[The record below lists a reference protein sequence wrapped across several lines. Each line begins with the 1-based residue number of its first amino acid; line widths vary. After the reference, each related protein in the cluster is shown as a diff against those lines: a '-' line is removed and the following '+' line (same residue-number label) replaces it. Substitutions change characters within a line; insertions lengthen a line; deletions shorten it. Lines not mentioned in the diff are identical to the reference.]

1 MTLKTLLR
9 ATAGIATRVATGIA
23 TAVAIAVAI
32 ATPAAA
38 QPKRPDQRAFFDLYK
53 ELVETN
59 TTLSAGSCTLAAQQ
73 IAARLQAA
81 GFKDSDITLFAT
93 AENPREGGLVV
104 ILPGSNAKAKP
115 ILLLAHLDVV
125 EAKREDWT
133 RDPFKLVEENGF
145 YYARGTVDDK
155 LQAAIWADTLI
166 RYKQSGKAPKRTLKL
181 ALTCGEETTNAFN
194 GADWL
199 AKNKPALIAA
209 EYALNEGGGGRLS
222 PEAKP
227 IGMSVQVGEK
237 TVQNFKLQATNPGG
251 HSSVPR
257 PDNAVTDLAGAIVR
271 VNTHEFPVQ
280 FNDTTTS
287 FFKTMANI
295 MPSAVGNALT
305 SLIANPQDA
314 AANTIVSRDPQFH
327 SMLRTTCVTTLVS
340 AGHAN
345 NALAQRAT
353 ANVNCRMFPGTDPEA
368 LRSDLVRIIDNTKV
382 TVTLEAP
389 VRPVAMS
396 PPMNPAVIGPMMTL
410 SAKHFPRVPFVA
422 TMSTGA
428 TDGIFL
434 SPIGIP
440 TYGAP
445 GFYGESDGN
454 GVHGLNERVRITSV
468 YQGRD
473 YLDELVHTLAD

>member
-1 MTLKTLLR
+1 MTLKALLL
-9 ATAGIATRVATGIA
+9 VA
-23 TAVAIAVAI
+23 AIM
-32 ATPAAA
+32 ATPVAG
-38 QPKRPDQRAFFDLYK
+38 QTLRPDQRAFFDLYK

-59 TTLSAGSCTLAAQQ
+59 TTLSTGSCTLAAQQ

-93 AENPREGGLVV
+93 GENPREGGLVA

-145 YYARGTVDDK
+145 YYARGTADDK
-155 LQAAIWADTLI
+155 AQAAIWTDTLI

-222 PEAKP
+222 PEGKP
-227 IGMSVQVGEK
+227 MGMSVQVGEK
-237 TVQNFKLQATNPGG
+237 TVQNFKLEATNPGG

-257 PDNAVTDLAGAIVR
+257 SDNAVTDLAGAIMR

-287 FFKTMANI
+287 FFKTMAKI
-295 MPSAVGNALT
+295 LPPTVGAALT

-314 AANTIVSRDPQFH
+314 AASAMVSRDPQFH

-353 ANVNCRMFPGTDPEA
+353 ANVNCRMFPGTNPEA
-368 LRSDLVRIIDNTKV
+368 LRNELANIVDNTKV
-382 TVTLEAP
+382 AVTLEAP
-389 VRPVAMS
+389 VRPVAMP
-396 PPMNPAVIGPMMTL
+396 PPMNPAVIGPMQALAT
-410 SAKHFPRVPFVA
+410 KYFPGVPFVA
-422 TMSTGA
+422 SMSTGA
-428 TDGIFL
+428 TDGILL

-445 GFYGESDGN
+445 GSYGESDGN
-454 GVHGLNERVRITSV
+454 GVHGLNERVRMASV
-468 YQGRD
+468 YLGRD

>member
-1 MTLKTLLR
+1 MTLKALLL
-9 ATAGIATRVATGIA
+9 A
-23 TAVAIAVAI
+23 AVL
-32 ATPAAA
+32 AAPTMA
-38 QPKRPDQRAFFDLYK
+38 QPLKPDQKAFFDLYK
-53 ELVETN
+53 QLVETN
-59 TTLSAGSCTLAAQQ
+59 TTLSAGSCTLAAEQ
-73 IAARLQAA
+73 IAVRLKAA
-81 GFKDSDITLFAT
+81 GFADGDITLFAT
-93 AENPREGGLVV
+93 PEHPKEGGLVA
-104 ILPGSNAKAKP
+104 ILHGSDKKAKP

-133 RDPFKLVEENGF
+133 RDPFTLIEENGF
-145 YYARGTVDDK
+145 YYARGTADDK
-155 LQAAIWADTLI
+155 AQAAIWTDTLI

-199 AKNKPALIAA
+199 AQNKPYLIAA
-209 EYALNEGGGGRLS
+209 EFALNEGGGGRLS
-222 PEAKP
+222 PDGKP
-227 IGMSVQVGEK
+227 MGMSVQVGEK
-237 TVQNFKLQATNPGG
+237 TVQNFKLEATNPGG

-257 PDNAVTDLAGAIVR
+257 PDNAVTDLSGAIVR
-271 VNTHEFPVQ
+271 INTHEFPVQ

-287 FFKTMANI
+287 FFKAMAPIMPAGMGPAVTGLMAN
-295 MPSAVGNALT
+295 PGDSAANAL
-305 SLIANPQDA
+305 
-314 AANTIVSRDPQFH
+314 VSRDPQFH

-353 ANVNCRMFPGTDPEA
+353 ANVNCRMFPGTDPEI
-368 LRSDLVRIIDNTKV
+368 LRTEITRIIDNPRV
-382 TVTLEAP
+382 AVSLEAP
-389 VRPVAMS
+389 VRPVAKA
-396 PPMNPAVIGPMMTL
+396 PPMNPAVIGPMQAL
-410 SAKHFPRVPFVA
+410 ARKYFPGIPFVA

-428 TDGIFL
+428 TDSIFL

-454 GVHGLNERVRITSV
+454 GAHGLNERVRISSV

>member
-1 MTLKTLLR
+1 MTLKALLL
-9 ATAGIATRVATGIA
+9 AALVAA
-23 TAVAIAVAI
+23 
-32 ATPAAA
+32 PAAA
-38 QPKRPDQRAFFDLYK
+38 QPLKPDQQAFFELYK

-59 TTLSAGSCTLAAQQ
+59 TTLSAGSCTVAAEQ
-73 IAARLQAA
+73 IATRLKAA

-93 AENPREGGLVV
+93 AENPREGGLVA
-104 ILPGSNAKAKP
+104 ILPGSDARAKP

-145 YYARGTVDDK
+145 YYARGTADDK
-155 LQAAIWADTLI
+155 VQAAIWTDTLI
-166 RYKQSGKAPKRTLKL
+166 RYKQSGKQPKRTLKL

-199 AKNKPALIAA
+199 AKNKPELIAA

-222 PEAKP
+222 PDGKP
-227 IGMSVQVGEK
+227 MGMAVQVGEK
-237 TVQNFKLQATNPGG
+237 TVQNFKLEATNPGG

-271 VNTHEFPVQ
+271 INTHEFPVQ

-287 FFKTMANI
+287 FFKSMAPTM
-295 MPSAVGNALT
+295 PPAVGTALT
-305 SLIANPQDA
+305 SLMANPQDA
-314 AANTIVSRDPQFH
+314 AANAIVSRDPQFH
-327 SMLRTTCVTTLVS
+327 SMLRTTCVTTLVN

-345 NALAQRAT
+345 NALAQRAA
-353 ANVNCRMFPGTDPEA
+353 ANVNCRMFPGTDPQV
-368 LRSDLVRIIDNTKV
+368 LRGQIAAIINNPKV
-382 TVTLEAP
+382 AVTLEAP
-389 VRPVAMS
+389 VRPVAKS
-396 PPMNPAVIGPMMTL
+396 PPMNPAVIGPMQAL
-410 SAKHFPRVPFVA
+410 VAKHFPGVPFVA

-428 TDGIFL
+428 TDSIFL

-440 TYGAP
+440 TYGVP

-454 GVHGLNERVRITSV
+454 GAHGLNERVRIASV

>member
-1 MTLKTLLR
+1 MTLKTLLL
-9 ATAGIATRVATGIA
+9 A
-23 TAVAIAVAI
+23 AVL
-32 ATPAAA
+32 AAPVSA
-38 QPKRPDQRAFFDLYK
+38 QPLKPDQKAFFDLYK
-53 ELVETN
+53 QLVETN
-59 TTLSAGSCTLAAQQ
+59 TTLSAGSCTLAAEQ
-73 IAARLQAA
+73 IAVRLKAA
-81 GFKDSDITLFAT
+81 GFPDSDLTLFAT
-93 AENPREGGLVV
+93 AEHPREGGLVA
-104 ILPGSNAKAKP
+104 ILHGSDKKAKP

-145 YYARGTVDDK
+145 YYARGTADDK
-155 LQAAIWADTLI
+155 AQAAIWTDTLM

-199 AKNKPALIAA
+199 AQNKPDLIAA
-209 EYALNEGGGGRLS
+209 EFALNEGGGGRLS
-222 PEAKP
+222 PDGKP
-227 IGMSVQVGEK
+227 MGMSVQVGEK
-237 TVQNFKLQATNPGG
+237 TVQNFKLEATNPGG

-257 PDNAVTDLAGAIVR
+257 PDNAVTDLSGAIVR
-271 VNTHEFPVQ
+271 INTHEFPVQ

-287 FFKTMANI
+287 FFKTMAPI
-295 MPSAVGNALT
+295 MPAGMGPAVI
-305 SLIANPQDA
+305 SLIANPGDS
-314 AANTIVSRDPQFH
+314 AANALVSRDPQFH

-353 ANVNCRMFPGTDPEA
+353 ANVNCRMFPGTDPEI
-368 LRSDLVRIIDNTKV
+368 LRTEITRIIDNPRV
-382 TVTLEAP
+382 AVTLEAP
-389 VRPVAMS
+389 VRPVAKA
-396 PPMNPAVIGPMMTL
+396 PPMNPAVIGPMQAL
-410 SAKHFPRVPFVA
+410 ARKYFPGVPFVA

-428 TDGIFL
+428 TDSIFL

-454 GVHGLNERVRITSV
+454 GAHGLNERVRISSV